1 VPDRAE
7 RRVALVLATSTGGV
21 GAHVRAL
28 AAGLVGHGWSV
39 TVGGPAATDDLFA
52 FSAIGARFEPIEI
65 TGGPRDLATIRR
77 LGRIAGSRA
86 VLHAHGLRAGTVA
99 ALTRAR
105 PFVVTWHNT
114 PLDPPGLR
122 RRFADAAQHLVARR
136 ADINLAASAELAA
149 SVRRMGGRD
158 VRDGPV
164 AVSLPPAT
172 RAVERVRGELGVA
185 DGQSLVLTI
194 ARLHAQKGLDVLV
207 AAAARWPAG
216 QVAVRIAGDGPLEAA
231 LAAQIAASGAPVRLL
246 GRRTDVADLLAA
258 SDLVVLPSRWEA
270 RSLVAQEALL
280 AGRALVATA
289 VGGLPALLGDGA
301 VLIDADDV
309 DALDAAVTGLLADP
323 ARRAAL
329 AGRGSERARTWPTEA
344 DTLAQVEAVYAE
356 LLGLD

>member
-1 VPDRAE
+1 VPDRPD
-7 RRVALVLATSTGGV
+7 RSVALVLATSTGGV

-28 AAGLVGHGWSV
+28 AAGLIGHGWSV
-39 TVGGPAATDDLFA
+39 TVGGPAATDELFA

-65 TGGPRDLATIRR
+65 TGGPRDLAAVRR
-77 LGRIAGSRA
+77 LQRIGGSRA

-105 PFVVTWHNT
+105 PLVVTWHNT

-122 RRFADAAQHLVARR
+122 RRVADAAQRLVARQ
-136 ADINLAASAELAA
+136 ADINLAASADLAA

-164 AVSLPPAT
+164 AVALPPAT
-172 RAVERVRGELGVA
+172 REAARVRADLGVA
-185 DGQSLVLTI
+185 DGQQLVLSI
-194 ARLHAQKGLDVLV
+194 ARLHPQKGLDVLV

-216 QVAVRIAGDGPLEAA
+216 KVAVRIAGDGPLEAD
-231 LAAQIAASGAPVRLL
+231 LAAQIAATDAPVRLL

-270 RSLVAQEALL
+270 RSLVAQETLL
-280 AGRALVATA
+280 AGRPLVATA

-309 DALDAAVTGLLADP
+309 DALDTTVMELLGDSAL
-323 ARRAAL
+323 RGAL
-329 AGRGSERARTWPTEA
+329 AARGAEWARTWPTET

-356 LLGLD
+356 LLGLN